1 MKSGRRQRAA
11 ASEAAARQAVSR
23 ARSFSSVSVDSLDSN
38 GLLSVTESER
48 TNPRTNVGSA
58 VYNVEIGDPM
68 LSTVSGKNDLPVV
81 LVRSTWT
88 T

>member
-11 ASEAAARQAVSR
+11 ASEAAARQAVKRSR
-23 ARSFSSVSVDSLDSN
+23 SVSSVQINSLDSN
-38 GLLSVTESER
+38 GLLSVTEAER
-48 TNPRTNVGSA
+48 VNPRTNVGSA

-68 LSTVSGKNDLPVV
+68 LSTVAGKNDLPVV

-88 T
+88 